1 MNSRQEQSFNFH
13 FRPSGEP
20 VEGPI
25 RYAVGHTRLGE
36 VTSGGFLST
45 NGNGESKEQI
55 EFDSAYLQTAAR
67 SVYWVSTEAPVFL
80 KADMTMYFNVSDLD
94 SPLGTLLLVTDEQ
107 TALRALDFA
116 GHESHLHRTLS
127 EQYGQY
133 ELADVS
139 APREAA
145 EALARYFDGDLQALD
160 QLAVVTR
167 GTEFQERV
175 WRALRR
181 IPAGATTSYG
191 KLAKSLGLDEPCAA
205 IDVGAAN
212 AANPVAVV
220 VPCHRV
226 VASDGHLKGYAWGL
240 HRKRWLLDH
249 EKAIP
254 AQLPVQQVMTLPG
267 F

>member
-1 MNSRQEQSFNFH
+1 
-13 FRPSGEP
+13 
-20 VEGPI
+20 
-25 RYAVGHTRLGE
+25 
-36 VTSGGFLST
+36 
-45 NGNGESKEQI
+45 
-55 EFDSAYLQTAAR
+55 
-67 SVYWVSTEAPVFL
+67 
-80 KADMTMYFNVSDLD
+80 MTMYFNVSDLE

-107 TALRALDFA
+107 TALRALDLA
-116 GHESHLHRTLS
+116 GHENHLHRALS

-133 ELADVS
+133 ELADAP
-139 APREAA
+139 APRETA
-145 EALARYFDGDLQALD
+145 EALARYFDGDLQALG

-191 KLAKSLGLDEPCAA
+191 KLAKSLGLDDPRAA
-205 IDVGAAN
+205 VDVGAAN

-226 VASDGHLKGYAWGL
+226 VASDGHLKGYTWGL
-240 HRKRWLLDH
+240 HRKRWLLEH

-254 AQLPVQQVMTLPG
+254 AQRPVQQVMTLPG